1 MKHYWNTYGLPLLMS
16 SSFLL
21 LFLFQG
27 YWLQRVYAEQREN
40 LHKELSALFFNTA
53 RDMQDEVIMKAL
65 QPMEWQADSAKASP
79 QTSPPKRLRLDIRR
93 RSPQEAVFIERPEKT
108 PSDTS
113 IQIFLRS
120 EEPQPSVGRVISS
133 VMVSIQKTAKD
144 SVPTQGRDRHFNL
157 NFDTLSLVNIQNAFA
172 DSLRNGGFP
181 FEVIIRKEKGP
192 RNRTESGPHFEV
204 VAPAFIPAQQRFIA
218 QITHYKPYLLRKVI
232 PYAAFACFLVLLTG
246 FSFFVVYRSLRQ
258 QQLLTRLKNDFIS
271 NISHELKTPITTV
284 GVALE
289 AMNNFNVLENPSRAR
304 EYLDISQNEL
314 KRLSILVD
322 RVLKMSIFES
332 KTPDLHLERFDLRQ
346 QLDDVLRSL
355 QLRFDQ
361 AGASVDLQVQGNDFA
376 LTGDAVHLTNV
387 IYNLLDN
394 ALKYSPEKP
403 QISLL
408 LTGNDQSLMLRV
420 SDKGIGIS
428 PEYQARIFEKFF
440 RVPTGDRHN
449 TKGHGLGLSY
459 VAGVIAQHHGQ
470 IDVQSS
476 SGQGSTFTITLPRK
490 HD

>member
-1 MKHYWNTYGLPLLMS
+1 MKRNWNTYGLPLLMG

-65 QPMEWQADSAKASP
+65 QPLEWQADSTQALPHANP
-79 QTSPPKRLRLDIRR
+79 QKRFTLDIRR
-93 RSPQEAVFIERPEKT
+93 RAPKEAVFIERSEKT
-108 PSDTS
+108 ASDTT
-113 IQIFLRS
+113 IRLFLQA

-144 SVPTQGRDRHFNL
+144 SVPLQSSDRHFNL
-157 NFDTLSLVNIQNAFA
+157 NFDTLSIASIQRAFS
-172 DSLRNGGFP
+172 DSLQSADFP
-181 FEVIIRKEKGP
+181 FDVKIRKEKGA
-192 RNRTESGPHFEV
+192 RKRTENGPHFEV
-204 VAPAFIPAQQRFIA
+204 FAPAYIPAQQQFIA
-218 QITHYKPYLLRKVI
+218 RFTHYQPYLLRKVI

-246 FSFFVVYRSLRQ
+246 FSFLLVYRSLRQ

-289 AMNNFNVLENPSRAR
+289 AMKNFNVLEDPSRAR

-361 AGASVDLQVQGNDFA
+361 AGAAVDLQVEGDDFE

-387 IYNLLDN
+387 VYNLLDN
-394 ALKYSPEKP
+394 ALKYSPQKP

-408 LTGNDQSLMLRV
+408 LTGNERELLLRV

-428 PEYQARIFEKFF
+428 QEYQARIFEKFF

-459 VAGVIAQHHGQ
+459 VAGVIAQHQGR

-476 SGQGSTFTITLPRK
+476 PGQGSTFTITLPRK